1 MTDEI
6 VIVGFGNSLRT
17 DDGLGWHAAQR
28 LAADP
33 RFAGITVLQRHQLVP
48 ELSFEISGAAL
59 VVFIDAT
66 TSLPPGQVGVE
77 QVQPLGRTSD
87 TWSHHVSPSTLVS
100 LSHQLYGRAA
110 EVSVVS
116 CGVQSVEFGD
126 RLSPAVE
133 AAMPNVIAAVAEL
146 VACQTATQATKSSD
160 GRNRE
165 VELRP
170 ALRSSSANESRH
182 SVAAADEDR

>member
-1 MTDEI
+1 MTDE
-6 VIVGFGNSLRT
+6 VLIVGFGNSLRT

-28 LAADP
+28 LADDP
-33 RFAGITVLQRHQLVP
+33 RFAGITILQRHQLVP
-48 ELSFEISGAAL
+48 ELACEIGTATL

-77 QVQPLGRTSD
+77 RVQPLERTSD

-110 EVSVVS
+110 AVSVVS
-116 CGVQSVEFGD
+116 CGVQSLELGD

-133 AAMPNVIAAVAEL
+133 AAMPNVIDAVAAL
-146 VACQTATQATKSSD
+146 VT
-160 GRNRE
+160 
-165 VELRP
+165 RP
-170 ALRSSSANESRH
+170 GGLRSLRTKARH
-182 SVAAADEDR
+182 ERR